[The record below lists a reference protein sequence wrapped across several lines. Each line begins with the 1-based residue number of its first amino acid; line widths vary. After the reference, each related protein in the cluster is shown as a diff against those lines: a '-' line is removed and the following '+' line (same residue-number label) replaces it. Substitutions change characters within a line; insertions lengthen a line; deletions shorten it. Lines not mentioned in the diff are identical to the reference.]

1 MKRVRIRLRGI
12 VQGVGFRPFVHN
24 LAARWQLAGY
34 VLNSSAG
41 LLAEVEG
48 AEAAVDRFVAAVR
61 EEAPPLAWIQEMEV
75 AEIALA
81 GGAGFEIRASAV
93 ETGEFALISPDVAT
107 CPDCLRDC
115 REPGNRRFGYPFTNC
130 TNCGPRYTII
140 RDIPYDREATTM
152 AQFSMCA
159 ECRKEYH
166 DPANR
171 RFHAQPN
178 ACPACGPSL
187 SGELPLPSD
196 HGLARDLVRSRDREG
211 AVLTETR
218 EHPPA
223 CPTDAET
230 GSAGAPLPSL
240 LTEARERL
248 AAGEIVAIKGLGGF
262 HLACDARN
270 PAAVER
276 LRTRKRRSDKPF
288 ALMARDLA
296 AVEALCQVS
305 DADRAALLGWRRP
318 IVLLPR
324 RPAAALPEAV
334 APGNR
339 TLGVMLPYTPLHH
352 LLFDGAPFD
361 ALVMTSGNLSEE
373 PIVVDNQEARERIG
387 GVAGWFLTHNRDI
400 YMRTDDSVVRTF
412 EGRERV
418 LRRSRGYAPQ
428 TLDLGRTVP
437 ELLACGGELKNA
449 FCLTKGRHAILSQ
462 HIGDLENYETLCFF
476 EETLANLKKLFR
488 VTPRA
493 VAHDLHP
500 LYLSTRYALELAGV
514 PKIAVQH
521 HHAHIASCMAENGL
535 AGEVIGVAFDGTGY
549 GTDGAIWGGEF
560 LVAGYGGFHRR
571 AHLRYIPLAG
581 GDAAVRQPWRPA
593 LAYLMDTFGAGAPF
607 EAAPPEHIRVVRR
620 MIAAGV
626 NSTSTSSSGRLFDA
640 VASLAGLRQ
649 EVNFEG
655 QAAIELE
662 MIAEVGCAEVYPYG
676 IDGEGPWELGFRPA
690 IESIVRDVSSG
701 VARGRVAAKFHNA
714 LAAATVEVCGRIA
727 GETALRRVCLSGG
740 TFQNMRLLGSIVA
753 GLRARGLEVFL
764 HARVP
769 PNDGGIALGQAAIAA
784 RLQP

>member
-626 NSTSTSSSGRLFDA
+626 NSTSTSSCGRLFDA

-676 IDGEGPWELGFRPA
+676 IDGEGPWELDFRPA

-701 VARGRVAAKFHNA
+701 VARSRVAAKFHNA